1 MVSKVVLDYCA
12 DVLGNNEPKEA
23 FKDEIALKD
32 LLHDMRMEDKSDQSN
47 KISEETFKKVLDK
60 NKRGNKRTYDFLLKA
75 GEGFKKSVFKLCSR
89 MIEEENFPKSFDK
102 TSLVQIYKGKGPSN
116 VLSNSRFIHTKD
128 WLPRTCESLI
138 VTEMKDTIF
147 NSSTKFQIGGQPKHR
162 IQEHLF
168 TMRSI
173 IDLYD
178 FLNTSI
184 IVQLYD
190 IQKFFDKENL
200 RDVMDT
206 LHEVGVDPKLY
217 RTWFKLNQNTT
228 IRVKTGNGYTEWR
241 SVGEIPGQGSGGGAM
256 ASAASLDLGVKNTWV
271 TALMKQ
277 CLAVLGYNH

>member
-1 MVSKVVLDYCA
+1 MKLSKSAQIFKIAERIKGKKGGNQEPSVVKNPKTQEIVVSTKEIKKVVLDYCA

-23 FKDEIALKD
+23 FKDEIALKE

-47 KISEETFKKVLDK
+47 KISEDTFKKVLDK

-75 GEGFKKSVFKLCSR
+75 GESFKKSVFKLCSR
-89 MIEEENFPKSFDK
+89 MIEEETFPKSFDK
-102 TSLVQIYKGKGPSN
+102 TSLVQINKGKGPLN

-138 VTEMKDTIF
+138 VTEMKDSIF
-147 NSSTKFQIGGQPKHR
+147 NSSSKFQIGGQPKHR

-184 IVQLYD
+184 IIQL
-190 IQKFFDKENL
+190 
-200 RDVMDT
+200 
-206 LHEVGVDPKLY
+206 
-217 RTWFKLNQNTT
+217 
-228 IRVKTGNGYTEWR
+228 
-241 SVGEIPGQGSGGGAM
+241 
-256 ASAASLDLGVKNTWV
+256 
-271 TALMKQ
+271 
-277 CLAVLGYNH
+277 

>member
-1 MVSKVVLDYCA
+1 
-12 DVLGNNEPKEA
+12 
-23 FKDEIALKD
+23 
-32 LLHDMRMEDKSDQSN
+32 
-47 KISEETFKKVLDK
+47 
-60 NKRGNKRTYDFLLKA
+60 
-75 GEGFKKSVFKLCSR
+75 

-138 VTEMKDTIF
+138 VTEMKDSIF
-147 NSSTKFQIGGQPKHR
+147 NSSSKFQIGGQPKHR

-184 IVQLYD
+184 IIQLYD

-217 RTWFKLNQNTT
+217 RTWFLLNQNTT

-241 SVGEIPGQGSGGGAM
+241 SVGEILGQG
-256 ASAASLDLGVKNTWV
+256 
-271 TALMKQ
+271 
-277 CLAVLGYNH
+277 